1 MRKSRRQRKV
11 KKLNK
16 YYHLEISKS
25 EISNPGMLASEPTIL
40 EITYV
45 ASTLNFFTLFSEK

>member
-25 EISNPGMLASEPTIL
+25 EISNPGTLASEPTIL
-40 EITYV
+40 EITYI